1 MENNQK
7 LEVKSLDIL
16 ISEDNDEVCKLY
28 EKVLRHRGHRPNIT
42 KSGEECLKVYNSE
55 LDKQGNDSPPF
66 DVVLLDY
73 ALPEKNGVD
82 VSKEILEK
90 APNQRII
97 FSSAYL
103 DKLIRDLQKI
113 NLNAEIYPKFS
124 TLESF
129 INFVEGTKS

>member
-1 MENNQK
+1 MKNNQK
-7 LEVKSLDIL
+7 LEVKSLRIL

-28 EKVLRHRGHRPNIT
+28 EKILINRGHEPLIT
-42 KSGEECLKVYNSE
+42 KSGEECLRIYNSE
-55 LDKQGNDSPPF
+55 LEHKVNDSPPF

-82 VSKEILEK
+82 VSKEILQK
-90 APNQRII
+90 VPDQRII

-113 NLNAEIYPKFS
+113 NFNAEIYPKFS